1 MERRII
7 YGIAVR
13 VFFATQQQDADH
25 FVLEKVLQLDR
36 CVLADHAAGS
46 GAEQL
51 QETGACDDIGADH
64 VLIPT
69 TTTTTTTT
77 SFIAVLGL
85 VVVGCVDHVQ
95 LQ

>member
-1 MERRII
+1 M
-7 YGIAVR
+7 
-13 VFFATQQQDADH
+13 
-25 FVLEKVLQLDR
+25 LEKVLQLDR

-51 QETGACDDIGADH
+51 QETAACDDIGADH
-64 VLIPT
+64 ALIPT
-69 TTTTTTTT
+69 TTATTTTTT
-77 SFIAVLGL
+77 SFIVVLGLGL